1 MRASHDLACRAAHTL
16 AHSPF
21 QTVKNPR
28 AINNAQ
34 MIYRLGA
41 GLAIAALVCTG
52 ARAQG
57 TFALSS
63 TNFRDG
69 AQVNAPQVFDENGCT
84 GANRSPQL
92 TWHNPPAGTR
102 SYAVTIF
109 DPDAPGP
116 GWWHWSVANIPA
128 QVNTL
133 PENAGASGALK
144 QLGAL
149 QARNDFGGAGYGG
162 PCPPPGKPHRYVV
175 TVYALGVGKLAL
187 SPNGP
192 ATTFDREIHGAALG
206 SAQITVTYGR

>member
-1 MRASHDLACRAAHTL
+1 MRASHDLASRAARAL
-16 AHSPF
+16 ARAPIP
-21 QTVKNPR
+21 TVENPH
-28 AINNAQ
+28 AINAR
-34 MIYRLGA
+34 MVCRLGA
-41 GLAIAALVCTG
+41 SLAIVALACTG
-52 ARAQG
+52 AHAQG
-57 TFALSS
+57 TFAISS

-69 AQVNAPQVFDENGCT
+69 AQVSAPQVFNENGCT

-109 DPDAPGP
+109 DPDAPRP

-128 QVNTL
+128 HVNAL
-133 PENAGASGALK
+133 PENASASGALK
-144 QLGAL
+144 KLGAL

-175 TVYALGVGKLAL
+175 TVYALGVDKLAL
-187 SPNGP
+187 APDGP
-192 ATTFDREIHGAALG
+192 ATTFDHEIHDAALG